1 MSIAFLYIIL
11 DLRVH
16 VWRKAGKQGEGID
29 HAQAV
34 YRVLLESRNLQRDKL
49 PIWPSD
55 VHIASN
61 YDAFRRGYM
70 VQPGV
75 MNGEEELW
83 KCAELYDQY
92 APGRET
98 VFPNV
103 AVPAD
108 LSAKLISYQE
118 AIDRYVRQS
127 TVYFI
132 SGMLSVDNDWDTYLA
147 TLNTLGQQEYCRL
160 LQQALDAYPAEK

>member
-1 MSIAFLYIIL
+1 
-11 DLRVH
+11 
-16 VWRKAGKQGEGID
+16 
-29 HAQAV
+29 
-34 YRVLLESRNLQRDKL
+34 
-49 PIWPSD
+49 
-55 VHIASN
+55 
-61 YDAFRRGYM
+61 M

-132 SGMLSVDNDWDTYLA
+132 SGMLSLDNDWDTYLA

>member
-1 MSIAFLYIIL
+1 M
-11 DLRVH
+11 
-16 VWRKAGKQGEGID
+16 
-29 HAQAV
+29 
-34 YRVLLESRNLQRDKL
+34 
-49 PIWPSD
+49 
-55 VHIASN
+55 
-61 YDAFRRGYM
+61 
-70 VQPGV
+70 
-75 MNGEEELW
+75 
-83 KCAELYDQY
+83 
-92 APGRET
+92 
-98 VFPNV
+98 